1 VKTDQTGTNNSQLID
16 EQFSLAQRIS
26 KLAIELDEMTG
37 VPCHIRSMTV
47 NVMHAMAIKL
57 AGDREGEIYD
67 LTEETA

>member
-1 VKTDQTGTNNSQLID
+1 MKTDQDGTNNSQLID

-26 KLAIELDEMTG
+26 ALAIELDEMSGLTCQ
-37 VPCHIRSMTV
+37 VRSMTV